1 MANVREANECLKKYV
16 STKKEVT
23 DALWDLIND
32 CGDVLLKY
40 IEDKRFATRVQV
52 CGRFFIIGT
61 GIASICLV
69 ATPAGAVSGIAG
81 LVIGYVVV
89 GVGKYLA
96 ITATK
101 DREEGL
107 KKIHK
112 KLLQQVAKFEGA
124 YKEVQQNVT
133 SLAPYDER
141 VNFNENIDKIE
152 DVIKEA
158 EKKNN
163 ERYRELRTFISKIAE
178 LIEKLDSSEKSF
190 EEVFKM
196 IIKPICSSLSAVSAS
211 NLNKVKALEA
221 VSGGT
226 SLVVDVAREV
236 LGQTA
241 LLSWFEVFQ
250 GISVVVNGFFLLNDL
265 DDLRNLNEDL
275 KKLKRIGDGESG
287 QVFEKYNRE
296 QTMRDQIKEIRDTIL
311 QM

>member
-1 MANVREANECLKKYV
+1 MANVREANECLKKYA

-23 DALWDLIND
+23 DALWELIND

-40 IEDKRFATRVQV
+40 IEDKRFATGVQA
-52 CGRFFIIGT
+52 CGRFVIIGT

-81 LVIGYVVV
+81 LVIGYIVV

-107 KKIHK
+107 KKIHF
-112 KLLQQVAKFEGA
+112 KLLQQVAKFERA
-124 YKEVQQNVT
+124 YLEIQQNVT
-133 SLAPYDER
+133 SLAPFDER
-141 VNFNENIDKIE
+141 VNFNENIDRIE

-158 EKKNN
+158 EKENN
-163 ERYRELRTFISKIAE
+163 ERYRELKTFISKIAE

-190 EEVFKM
+190 EEVFTM
-196 IIKPICSSLSAVSAS
+196 IKPICSSLSAVSAS
-211 NLNKVKALEA
+211 NLNKVKTLEF
-221 VSGGT
+221 VSGVA
-226 SLVVDVAREV
+226 SLGVDVARET
-236 LGQTA
+236 LGNIA
-241 LLSWFEVFQ
+241 PLSWFEIFQ
-250 GISVVVNGFFLLNDL
+250 GVSVAVNGFFLLNDL
-265 DDLRNLNEDL
+265 NDLWKLNEDL
-275 KKLKRIGDGESG
+275 KKMKRVGDGERE

-296 QTMRDQIKEIRDTIL
+296 QTIRDQIKEIRDTIL